1 VASNK
6 PSITKL
12 TSTDAFVV
20 VDFEQVPASGEVR
33 VARKVLQSSAS
44 DLARSSSY
52 TFGAFE
58 IERSGAS
65 AGINA
70 QGDTIGDAVQ
80 AFVTELTPL
89 ATDGSLHLDPAKGV
103 PAGALADLQ
112 NASSLGTHAG
122 SVAATVAGIVT
133 SVSWAVGGNLEG
145 TTVAVE
151 SPSLAPT
158 GLVSALSEAGASIVD
173 VHDVDTQPWKIW
185 GADVEVIVAG
195 SKPGTLTHQ
204 GAPSVSA
211 KAVVPWGPIP
221 VTTKAFAQLQRAGI
235 VLVPD
240 FITLAGG
247 RLCGLTEG
255 DLDTVISSI
264 NDQIVDRLDNA
275 SRHPD
280 DLFLGACQ
288 QAEAFIESWRGTKPF
303 GRPLAV

>member
-1 VASNK
+1 VASPK

-20 VDFEQVPASGEVR
+20 VDFDQVPASGEVR

-70 QGDTIGDAVQ
+70 QGDAVSDAVT
-80 AFVTELTPL
+80 AFASEITPW
-89 ATDGSLHLDPAKGV
+89 AEQGNLHLDPAKGV
-103 PAGALADLQ
+103 PSGALAGLQ
-112 NASSLGTHAG
+112 AASTLGDQAG
-122 SVAATVAGIVT
+122 SVAVTVAGIVAAT
-133 SVSWAVGGNLEG
+133 SWAAGGTLDG
-145 TTVAVE
+145 STVAIE
-151 SPSLAPT
+151 SPELAPT
-158 GLVSALSEAGASIVD
+158 GLVEALTQAGATIVD
-173 VHDVDTQPWKIW
+173 VNGVDTQPWKIW
-185 GADVEVIVAG
+185 SAEADIVLAG

-204 GAPSVSA
+204 GAPLV
-211 KAVVPWGPIP
+211 KASTVVPWGPIP
-221 VTTKAFAQLQRAGI
+221 VTTKAFAHLQRAGK

-240 FITLAGG
+240 FISLAGA
-247 RLCGLTEG
+247 RLSGLTEG
-255 DLDTVISSI
+255 DQDTVIETI
-264 NDQIVDRLDNA
+264 NAQIVERLDQA

-288 QAEAFIESWRGTKPF
+288 HAEAFIESWRGAKPF